1 LAVLSCW
8 LLQRR
13 TTDQPACKLL
23 LLFSYSQAVPQGSH
37 KSEVESGIAICKS
50 GMLVIFENGVDGHG

>member
-8 LLQRR
+8 PLQRR

-23 LLFSYSQAVPQGSH
+23 LLFSYSQAVPQRSH
-37 KSEVESGIAICKS
+37 NLDFESGTSFCET
-50 GMLVIFENGVDGHG
+50 GMLVFFENGVDGHG